1 MHVLSYLPTG
11 LLSLFFAWYL
21 LPIAYANSYF
31 VISQPGKGAQWLNG
45 AVNPITWTKGLLD
58 GVHSVDI
65 ELARLSQDGLIFIAR
80 DVPASTSTGALNLYL
95 QDIPAG
101 DDYYLL
107 FLNSTHGLM
116 YASSQRF
123 AIAAAGNSSAGSP
136 PAPAAGAPTVTISG
150 APNPTAVFAT
160 TFPPSANG
168 VGAPAWKAVEGAS
181 RQLLALG
188 SVMVMCVL
196 GGAWTVL

>member
-1 MHVLSYLPTG
+1 MHVLSYLPSG

-21 LPIAYANSYF
+21 LPLAYANSYF
-31 VISQPGKGAQWLNG
+31 VISQPAKGNVWANN
-45 AVNPITWTKGLLD
+45 AVNPISWTKGLLD
-58 GVHSVDI
+58 GVNSLDI
-65 ELARLSQDGLIFIAR
+65 ELARLSEDGLIFVAR
-80 DVPASTSTGALNLYL
+80 DVPATSSTGALNLYI

-107 FLNSTHGLM
+107 FLNSTHGVM

-123 AIAAAGNSSAGSP
+123 SIADAGNSSAT
-136 PAPAAGAPTVTISG
+136 PASPAAGAATVTVSG

-168 VGAPAWKAVEGAS
+168 VSAPGWKAVEGARS
-181 RQLLALG
+181 QLVAIG
-188 SVMVMCVL
+188 AVMAVCAL